1 MTLFALCAVLVK
13 KYGGRKSVYL
23 TVGLI
28 SLLLGVLAAAF
39 VYLSAVEV
47 RTAKLTIGEFSYQST
62 ICRPAAT
69 FLFSL
74 AVFSLIKGLCPKMKI
89 LPLIPSIA
97 ASIVVGGAFGLAGSL
112 LYSRA
117 FNMLTLEGAMGTASI
132 FVLVTG
138 ILQGAAAG
146 FFAVSWVEYIRTD
159 APSGENS
166 QDAESGKTT
175 EFSYLDEYKK
185 NMKENGRN
193 V

>member
-1 MTLFALCAVLVK
+1 MTKFAKLL
-13 KYGGRKSVYL
+13 
-23 TVGLI
+23 
-28 SLLLGVLAAAF
+28 SLVLALTMLCGVAF
-39 VYLSAVEV
+39 AVARDRILGRGVWV
-47 RTAKLTIGEFSYQST
+47 RLFGGKLEN
-62 ICRPAAT
+62 RMP
-69 FLFSL
+69 L
-74 AVFSLIKGLCPKMKI
+74 AVFSLIKGLCPKMKN

-117 FNMLTLEGAMGTASI
+117 FNMLTLEGAMATASI

-159 APSGENS
+159 APSGENG
-166 QDAESGKTT
+166 QGAESGKTT

-185 NMKENGRN
+185 NIKENGRN